1 MPRWLSMFDQSPQ
14 TPRTEPPMFE
24 PQPII
29 SRAAKPET
37 QAAGAKRYLDT
48 SNISEQVAEET
59 AEIAVSLDFDARLS
73 AFKRSIFKNTKNHTE
88 LKTKFQKYCPDGED
102 AMKFSTLVFEHLL
115 QTRSYFPRLVRFLTD
130 PALSLPGTGNA
141 CKMIRHVN
149 TVVIEVGEDSIS
161 KATTRHRALLFR
173 LRTMSERCLL
183 TEAETLDVI
192 SELSKTPR
200 LVCSDIEHGDTYR
213 ALWEVTSNT
222 VSSYDASSDC
232 AFLDRVTKAFGIACK
247 PVKFEALG
255 KSSNPIAEHVLGL
268 SMCYLKRERKKDE
281 SFIAVFNSLP
291 RDRLHVWFRAVMI
304 FLTNQ
309 PQTQEVKNTL
319 SAWLEFLRVFPST
332 SPNPVDWQMVYAVLA
347 RKDISPAS
355 IAVHL
360 ETLQPKVLTEVLLN
374 HWIPKYLPDPKTN
387 HWAGV
392 VKFRFSHFQRAHNS
406 RIAGYKN
413 EGLERMLLDIIVGM
427 NERKIP
433 TIVTTTH
440 ILELVNRFQAKV
452 GAVEIER
459 FLGILKERGVDQIDP
474 KTLYKIV
481 LEKMDT
487 QPEYALRLCSYISNS
502 RTCYDPYFP
511 IQMLLQG
518 IKSRT
523 RMRKILE
530 MAARHDHLPAAFR
543 SSPLKNILNV
553 RVELAHQIAYQFSL
567 DESITSRASARS
579 VYYFYRYLRSHRL
592 PIGPLMTKALVRV
605 VVTRSLSERRFVS
618 TRRYIWL
625 RSLVSEVEGEE
636 VAQQL
641 DKLFWEWRGQVI
653 ADAKR
658 RLVEAGGHGPAHV
671 NTVKR
676 LGL

>member
-1 MPRWLSMFDQSPQ
+1 MPRWLSVFDQSLQ

-29 SRAAKPET
+29 PRAAKPET
-37 QAAGAKRYLDT
+37 RATGVKRYLD
-48 SNISEQVAEET
+48 ISDISGQVAEET
-59 AEIAVSLDFDARLS
+59 AEVAFSLDLDARLS
-73 AFKRSIFKNTKNHTE
+73 AFKRSISNNTKNHTE

-102 AMKFSTLVFEHLL
+102 ATKFSTLVFEHLL

-141 CKMIRHVN
+141 CKMIRHLN
-149 TVVIEVGEDSIS
+149 TVEVGEGSVS
-161 KATTRHRALLFR
+161 KAATRHRALLFR

-200 LVCSDIEHGDTYR
+200 LVCSDIGHSHTYR

-232 AFLDRVTKAFGIACK
+232 AFLERVTKAFGIAYK
-247 PVKFEALG
+247 PVKFEALE

-291 RDRLHVWFRAVMI
+291 RDRLHVWFRAVI
-304 FLTNQ
+304 VYLTNQ
-309 PQTQEVKNTL
+309 PQTEEVKNTL
-319 SAWLEFLRVFPST
+319 SAWLEFLRVFPNT
-332 SPNPVDWQMVYAVLA
+332 SLNPIEWQMIYAMLA

-360 ETLQPKVLTEVLLN
+360 ETLQPEVLTEALLN
-374 HWIPKYLPDPKTN
+374 HWIPRYLPDPKTN
-387 HWAGV
+387 PWGGV
-392 VKFRFSHFQRAHNS
+392 VTPRFSHFRRAHIS
-406 RIAGYKN
+406 RMAGFRNKS
-413 EGLERMLLDIIVGM
+413 LERMLLDVIVGM
-427 NERKIP
+427 NEKKIP
-433 TIVTTTH
+433 TLATTTH

-452 GAVEIER
+452 GAVETER

-474 KTLYKIV
+474 KVLYEIV

-502 RTCYDPYFP
+502 RTCYDPHFP

-518 IKSRT
+518 IKSRM
-523 RMRKILE
+523 RMHKILE
-530 MAARHDHLPAAFR
+530 TAARNDHLPAVFR
-543 SSPLKNILNV
+543 TSPLKDVLNV
-553 RVELAHQIAYQFSL
+553 RAELAHQIAYQFSL

-579 VYYFYRYLRSHRL
+579 VYYFYRYLRSHHL

-605 VVTRSLSERRFVS
+605 VVTRPLSERRFAS
-618 TRRYIWL
+618 TRRYVWL
-625 RSLVSEVEGEE
+625 RSLVSQVEGEE

-641 DKLFWEWRGQVI
+641 DKLFWEWRGKVI

-658 RLVEAGGHGPAHV
+658 RFVETGGYGPAHV
-671 NTVKR
+671 NTVKK

>member
-1 MPRWLSMFDQSPQ
+1 MPRWLSVFDQSPQ

-37 QAAGAKRYLDT
+37 QATRVKRYLDI
-48 SNISEQVAEET
+48 SDISEQVAEET
-59 AEIAVSLDFDARLS
+59 AEIAVSLDLDARLS
-73 AFKRSIFKNTKNHTE
+73 AFKRSIFNNTKNHTE

-102 AMKFSTLVFEHLL
+102 ATKFSTLVFEHLL

-130 PALSLPGTGNA
+130 PVLSLPGTGNA

-149 TVVIEVGEDSIS
+149 TVMVEAGEDSIS

-200 LVCSDIEHGDTYR
+200 LVCSDIGHSHTYR
-213 ALWEVTSNT
+213 ALWEVTSNS

-232 AFLDRVTKAFGIACK
+232 AFLERVTKAFGIAYK
-247 PVKFEALG
+247 PVKFEALE
-255 KSSNPIAEHVLGL
+255 KSSNPIAEHVLGF

-281 SFIAVFNSLP
+281 SFIAVFNGLP
-291 RDRLHVWFRAVMI
+291 RDRLHVWFRAVI
-304 FLTNQ
+304 IYLTNQ
-309 PQTQEVKNTL
+309 PQTQEVKNAL
-319 SAWLEFLRVFPST
+319 SAWLEFLRVFPNT
-332 SPNPVDWQMVYAVLA
+332 SPNPVDWQMVYAMLA

-360 ETLQPKVLTEVLLN
+360 ETLQPEALTEALLN

-387 HWAGV
+387 HWGGV
-392 VKFRFSHFQRAHNS
+392 VALRFSHFQRTHIS
-406 RIAGYKN
+406 RMAGYKN
-413 EGLERMLLDIIVGM
+413 KGLERMLLDIIVGM

-433 TIVTTTH
+433 TLVTTTH

-452 GAVEIER
+452 GVVEMER
-459 FLGILKERGVDQIDP
+459 FLGILKERGVDQIDT
-474 KTLYKIV
+474 KALYKIV

-487 QPEYALRLCSYISNS
+487 QPEYALRICSYISNS

-518 IKSRT
+518 IKSRM

-530 MAARHDHLPAAFR
+530 TAARHDHLPAVFR
-543 SSPLKNILNV
+543 TGSLKNILNV
-553 RVELAHQIAYQFSL
+553 RAELAHQIAYQFSL
-567 DESITSRASARS
+567 DESITSRASARF
-579 VYYFYRYLRSHRL
+579 VYYFYRYLRSHHL

-605 VVTRSLSERRFVS
+605 VVTRPLSERRFAS

-625 RSLVSEVEGEE
+625 RSLVSQVEGEE
-636 VAQQL
+636 VAQRL
-641 DKLFWEWRGQVI
+641 DKLFWEWRGRVI
-653 ADAKR
+653 AGAKR
-658 RLVEAGGHGPAHV
+658 RLVETGGHGPAHV